1 MTSIV
6 NIHEAKTHLSRLIE
20 AVERG
25 EEVVI
30 ARAGKPVAT
39 LTAYVPPKRKLLP
52 PGSLKG
58 QDWVIP
64 EDFDDPIDDMFDVLS
79 DDDEDW
85 LSPSAKE

>member
-1 MTSIV
+1 M
-6 NIHEAKTHLSRLIE
+6 
-20 AVERG
+20 
-25 EEVVI
+25 
-30 ARAGKPVAT
+30 AT